1 MPSAT
6 MAESSDSIAPSRANE
21 SASGSTACILS
32 EENGGKAGSGNELG
46 MPPKRVPM
54 VSTGSLSK
62 NTSTEPVA
70 TAIRIAGQLGLKRL
84 TPTIRPM
91 VTRHRHGGGIDG
103 RNGGAKDPEL
113 GDEVGR
119 LLHRRVRP
127 SRSCTCPANRITA
140 MPEMKP
146 TVTGY

>member
-6 MAESSDSIAPSRANE
+6 MAESSDSIAPSKANE
-21 SASGSTACILS
+21 SASGSTACVLS

-54 VSTGSLSK
+54 DSTGSLSK

-91 VTRHRHGGGIDG
+91 VTRVTATAAGLMVEM
-103 RNGGAKDPEL
+103 AAP
-113 GDEVGR
+113 
-119 LLHRRVRP
+119 RP
-127 SRSCTCPANRITA
+127 RSLATKSAGSFTP
-140 MPEMKP
+140 
-146 TVTGY
+146 G